1 MRVGDSDFSLPH
13 ARVMQISS
21 PFTFIT
27 EHKFTIFIHLS
38 NDAVAGYLPVFFP
51 PVKEEHP

>member
-1 MRVGDSDFSLPH
+1 MRVGHSDFSLPH

-38 NDAVAGYLPVFFP
+38 NDAIVGYLPIFFP